1 LARPLARVLIKN
13 LPEDLLRELKRL
25 KVELDC
31 RIWAEL
37 LGKLVESRKKRG
49 KERAIL
55 LTEEELKR
63 MKAGVQG
70 FLELRDVI
78 SHGWVGAHTVLEE
91 LRRSRG
97 HHEG

>member
-1 LARPLARVLIKN
+1 LARPLARILLKN

-55 LTEEELKR
+55 LTEEELER

-70 FLELRDVI
+70 FLELGDVV
-78 SHGWVGAHTVLEE
+78 SHGWVGAPNVVEE

>member
-1 LARPLARVLIKN
+1 LARILLKN

>member
-1 LARPLARVLIKN
+1 
-13 LPEDLLRELKRL
+13 
-25 KVELDC
+25 
-31 RIWAEL
+31 
-37 LGKLVESRKKRG
+37 
-49 KERAIL
+49 
-55 LTEEELKR
+55 